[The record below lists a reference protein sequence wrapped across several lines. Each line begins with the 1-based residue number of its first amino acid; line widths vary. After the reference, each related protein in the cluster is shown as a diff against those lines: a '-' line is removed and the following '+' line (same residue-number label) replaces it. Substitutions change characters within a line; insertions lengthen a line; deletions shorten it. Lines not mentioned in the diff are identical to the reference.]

1 MLAMRWFWILEPED
15 HLTLQQQWAIGLI
28 ALSERKAIFAQHTL
42 SGVSSSFHETDWR
55 YHITIHRVS
64 SVALTIGA

>member
-1 MLAMRWFWILEPED
+1 MRWLWILEPED
-15 HLTLQQQWAIGLI
+15 PLPLQQQWLIGPI
-28 ALSERKAIFAQHTL
+28 ALSEQKAIFAQHTL

-55 YHITIHRVS
+55 YHITLHRVS